1 MFEIL
6 IAMAVSAQVPEAE
19 TIVVTASREPV
30 AIHEAG
36 VSATLI
42 DRAEIEALALPAA
55 SDMLRLVP
63 GVSVSA
69 SGPRGSQTQVRIRGA
84 EANHSL
90 LFVDGIRF
98 NDPAAGNEGRFELLA
113 NDALSRVEVVR
124 GPQSALWGSEAL
136 GGVVAVDTADPRRER
151 GVGLLGEYGSL
162 DTARASGQFA
172 AGLGKGGIGGSLG
185 WLRSNGVDS
194 FGRGGERDGFEHR
207 TASLKG
213 VFSALP
219 ALEIGFAG
227 LHVEGESEFDGLD
240 PTSFRRADTLDETR
254 NRISAVR
261 SWGMASLGD
270 WSVTVDGSYLDSAN
284 RNRVGETRLNSTF
297 GNRLTGG
304 AQLSGSIAGHRVT
317 AALEHQAEEF
327 RARDQVFFGG
337 TDQDRSRQL
346 TALVGQW
353 RAEWSPLLVTDL
365 ALRHDSFSEF
375 ADATTFRGTVL
386 LRPIQDWALHAAYG
400 EGVAQPTFYDLYGF
414 FPGSFRGN
422 PGLRPESSRG
432 WEAGLR
438 WGSGAASLGAAL
450 FSNRLRDEILDV
462 FDPATFTAS
471 TANAEGRSRR
481 RGVELDAQYALSGFD
496 LRASYTYLDAE
507 ERQTAG
513 ASLVREVRRP
523 RHSASLAAHGSIGP
537 VEFGASLAYVG
548 KRSDGDFD
556 VFPARSVTLNDY
568 LLGSMKLGWNIGKGL
583 EANVRGENL
592 FDADYE
598 DAFGYNTAGRT
609 IYAGLRARLGR

>member
-1 MFEIL
+1 M
-6 IAMAVSAQVPEAE
+6 
-19 TIVVTASREPV
+19 
-30 AIHEAG
+30 
-36 VSATLI
+36 
-42 DRAEIEALALPAA
+42 
-55 SDMLRLVP
+55 
-63 GVSVSA
+63 
-69 SGPRGSQTQVRIRGA
+69 
-84 EANHSL
+84 
-90 LFVDGIRF
+90 
-98 NDPAAGNEGRFELLA
+98 
-113 NDALSRVEVVR
+113 
-124 GPQSALWGSEAL
+124 
-136 GGVVAVDTADPRRER
+136 
-151 GVGLLGEYGSL
+151 
-162 DTARASGQFA
+162 
-172 AGLGKGGIGGSLG
+172 
-185 WLRSNGVDS
+185 
-194 FGRGGERDGFEHR
+194 
-207 TASLKG
+207 
-213 VFSALP
+213 
-219 ALEIGFAG
+219 
-227 LHVEGESEFDGLD
+227 
-240 PTSFRRADTLDETR
+240 
-254 NRISAVR
+254 
-261 SWGMASLGD
+261 
-270 WSVTVDGSYLDSAN
+270 
-284 RNRVGETRLNSTF
+284 
-297 GNRLTGG
+297 
-304 AQLSGSIAGHRVT
+304 
-317 AALEHQAEEF
+317 
-327 RARDQVFFGG
+327 
-337 TDQDRSRQL
+337 TD
-346 TALVGQW
+346 V
-353 RAEWSPLLVTDL
+353 